1 MSINKSCV
9 PSIGNML
16 LSQLILGRLKSP
28 VSIIVSLELI
38 RSMRI
43 QFNDVICE

>member
-9 PSIGNML
+9 PSIGNVL

-28 VSIIVSLELI
+28 VNIVVFV
-38 RSMRI
+38 RI
-43 QFNDVICE
+43 SKVSKDTIYLMK